1 MGKLMDEKK
10 IKKVLNVESF
20 DEIDKKRA
28 SKFVSMLS
36 KIDKNVAIKALEESV
51 KIANA
56 MKDTLV
62 EYYKSI
68 NNVVKS
74 ADDSIKSVNE
84 NYKEI
89 IKALIEKL
97 DDKDISSKDSKY
109 IIDKIIEFQKL
120 QNAENAEHRNFL
132 LKALG
137 LIAIFVLGIFDIKKK
152 FDNKI

>member
-109 IIDKIIEFQKL
+109 IIDKIIEFQKM

-137 LIAIFVLGIFDIKKK
+137 VIAVFVLGIFGIKKK

>member
-1 MGKLMDEKK
+1 MGRLMDEKK

-20 DEIDKKRA
+20 DDIDKKKA

-36 KIDKNVAIKALEESV
+36 KVDKNVAIKALEESG

-74 ADDSIKSVNE
+74 ADDSMKSVNE

-89 IKALIEKL
+89 VKALIKKL
-97 DDKDISSKDSKY
+97 DDKDISSEDSKY
-109 IIDKIIEFQKL
+109 IIDKIIEFQKM

-137 LIAIFVLGIFDIKKK
+137 VIAVFVLGIFGIKKK